1 MTFGERLQLALEY
14 RGLKQKDLAEKIHVT
29 DASVCRWCKD
39 TRTPKVSDVKKICK
53 AINCSADWLLELL

>member
-39 TRTPKVSDVKKICK
+39 TRTPINVKVEEEYID
-53 AINCSADWLLELL
+53 EF